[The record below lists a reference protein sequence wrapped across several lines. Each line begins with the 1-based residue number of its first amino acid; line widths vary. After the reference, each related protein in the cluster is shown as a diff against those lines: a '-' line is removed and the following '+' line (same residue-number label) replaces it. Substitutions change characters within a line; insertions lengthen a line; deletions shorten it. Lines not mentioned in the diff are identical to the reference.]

1 MIQDLLNDII
11 LKDGETIR
19 LDCPSCGGYKTF
31 TITKL
36 SGSTVWNCYKASCNL
51 KGGKGSAYSLQAY
64 QGLRNTEPADPVFD
78 LPHSFSLDIPDHMVK
93 YLEKNNVLK
102 AWRQGLVDLYH
113 DVSKDRAVFLIKKDG
128 KPVDAV
134 GRALGYGMKWLRY
147 GKSTEPFVVK
157 TDLNH
162 VILVE
167 DAASACAVSEYG
179 TGIALL
185 GTSLTCRA
193 LEVVTKYKSVTVAL
207 DRDAFNKSLAF
218 TRRLRQYMA
227 ANAKLLREDPKV
239 YPKGV
244 IE

>member
-1 MIQDLLNDII
+1 MIQDILRDVV
-11 LKDGETIR
+11 LKDGETLR

-51 KGGKGSAYSLQAY
+51 KGGKGSAYSFKAY
-64 QGLRNTEPADPVFD
+64 QGLRNAEPTDPVLK
-78 LPHSFSLDIPDHMVK
+78 LPHSFTLDIPDHMVK

-113 DVSKDRAVFLIKKDG
+113 DVSQDRAVFLIKSDG

-134 GRALGYGMKWLRY
+134 GRALKYGMKWLRY
-147 GKSTEPFVVK
+147 GKSNEPFIVK
-157 TDLNH
+157 TDINH
-162 VILVE
+162 AILVE

-185 GTSLTCRA
+185 GTSLTDRI
-193 LEVVTKYKSVTVAL
+193 LEIASQYKSVTVAL
-207 DRDAFNKSLAF
+207 DRDAFSKSLAF
-218 TRRLRQYMA
+218 TRRLRQYTV
-227 ANAKLLREDPKV
+227 ANTKLLREDPKA
-239 YPKGV
+239 YPRGV